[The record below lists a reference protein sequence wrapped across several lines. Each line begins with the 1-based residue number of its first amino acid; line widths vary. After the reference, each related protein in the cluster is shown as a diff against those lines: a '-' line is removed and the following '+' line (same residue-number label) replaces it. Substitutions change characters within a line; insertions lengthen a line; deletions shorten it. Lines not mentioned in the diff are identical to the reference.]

1 MISIVLQITCYPNR
15 FTKQNELFLFIF
27 NLVPALLSFRFDFNI
42 WHRSRFTKVPIKIRA
57 RKAVIGFTQDRGFS
71 GFALSVIKL
80 PR

>member
-1 MISIVLQITCYPNR
+1 MISTVLQITCYPNR

-42 WHRSRFTKVPIKIRA
+42 WHRSRFTKVPIKILEPG
-57 RKAVIGFTQDRGFS
+57 IFTQDRGFN